1 MPSVGLEKNIVIAGS
16 HGHPRTFP
24 PDEIDK
30 IRKLL
35 SAVRY
40 QKEIEYSNKTK
51 DKVYLHY
58 KGFPVRIEY
67 SVFDDR
73 FRLSLWSSDESRPI
87 KINISSMYDISETGR
102 TWKNPLAPQK
112 MMETKLS
119 PEPIRMTL
127 TGEDHQ
133 FERAL
138 YSFSMYDTVIE
149 RTGENECSFTLRYYG
164 FDLPE
169 IIDKIMSFGPA
180 MQVLSPSEAID
191 RIRERLTAWN

>member
-1 MPSVGLEKNIVIAGS
+1 
-16 HGHPRTFP
+16 
-24 PDEIDK
+24 
-30 IRKLL
+30 
-35 SAVRY
+35 
-40 QKEIEYSNKTK
+40 
-51 DKVYLHY
+51 
-58 KGFPVRIEY
+58 
-67 SVFDDR
+67 
-73 FRLSLWSSDESRPI
+73 
-87 KINISSMYDISETGR
+87 
-102 TWKNPLAPQK
+102 

-149 RTGENECSFTLRYYG
+149 RTVENECSFTLRYYG